1 MRLKAGA
8 LIALRNADAAVL
20 NARLGC
26 IQVSVMDIRGMILID
41 SAGAAFESGF
51 AVSPSVLPGL
61 IDVVGKSA
69 LQRTAERLNQFGVS
83 HITAVIEGQSFD
95 GWLKPLNCVSQIVAP
110 PDRFWRAA
118 ETAFNELVQAGAELV
133 VLVRLGAYAEIDFE
147 SMVQFHLDGHCRVSQ
162 AARGGRPMDIFC
174 ISASRRNDAASLFRS
189 RLTRC
194 RSDCPLFEAAGYFN
208 GLAEPL
214 DLRQFAIDILTLQTQ
229 TAPAGEEV
237 RPGVWTAPRA
247 QIEKGARVLA
257 PAFVGSFAR
266 VRSGAVITRCSSIE
280 HHAQVDCGTVVENST
295 VLPYC
300 SLGAALELAHS
311 VAGFSH
317 VWNLRRNCAV
327 GISDKKLLRHLSDTS
342 GSRLL
347 VSAAEFFTYV
357 PRQFWR
363 GIFGHSDQKQPDLNT
378 ALRQTSPT
386 LGSASGYRAHA
397 CDTEAAN
404 EFPSNFVVARTHGN
418 Q

>member
-1 MRLKAGA
+1 LRLKAGA
-8 LIALRNADAAVL
+8 LIALRNAAVVL
-20 NARLGC
+20 NALLGC
-26 IQVSVMDIRGMILID
+26 VRVMVMDIRGMILID
-41 SAGAAFESGF
+41 SASAAFESGF
-51 AVSPSVLPGL
+51 ALSPCVLPGL
-61 IDVVGKSA
+61 IEVVGKSA
-69 LQRTAERLNQFGVS
+69 LHRTAERLNQFGAS
-83 HITAVIEGQSFD
+83 QITAVIEGQSFD
-95 GWLKPLNCVSQIVAP
+95 GWLKPLNGVSQTVAP

-118 ETAFNELVQAGAELV
+118 ENAFNDLVQAGAELV
-133 VLVRLGAYAEIDFE
+133 ILVRLGAYSEIDFE

-162 AARGGRPMDIFC
+162 AARGGQPMDIFC

-189 RLTRC
+189 HLTRC
-194 RSDCPLFEAAGYFN
+194 RSDCPLFEDAGYFN
-208 GLAEPL
+208 ALAEPL
-214 DLRQFAIDILTLQTQ
+214 DFRQFAIDILTLQTQ
-229 TAPAGEEV
+229 TAPAGEEM

-266 VRSGAVITRCSSIE
+266 IRSGAVITRCSSIE
-280 HHAQVDCGTVVENST
+280 HHAQVDCGTVIENST

-317 VWNLRRNCAV
+317 VWNLRRDCAV
-327 GISDKKLLRHLSDTS
+327 EIGDKKLLRHLSDTS
-342 GSRLL
+342 GNRLL
-347 VSAAEFFTYV
+347 VSAAELITYL

-363 GIFGHSDQKQPDLNT
+363 GIFGQPARPQPDLNT

-397 CDTEAAN
+397 CETEAAN
-404 EFPSNFVVARTHGN
+404 EFPSTFVVARTHGN

>member
-1 MRLKAGA
+1 LRLKAAA
-8 LIALRNADAAVL
+8 LIALGNAAAVL
-20 NARLGC
+20 NKLLEC
-26 IQVSVMDIRGMILID
+26 IRVNVMDIRGMILID
-41 SAGAAFESGF
+41 SASAAFESGF
-51 AVSPSVLPGL
+51 ALSPCFIPGL
-61 IDVVGKSA
+61 VEVVGKSA

-83 HITAVIEGQSFD
+83 QIAAVIEGQSSD
-95 GWLKPLNCVSQIVAP
+95 CWLKPLNGVLQTVAP

-118 ETAFNELVQAGAELV
+118 ETAFNDLVQAGAELV
-133 VLVRLGAYAEIDFE
+133 ILVRIGAYAEIDFE
-147 SMVQFHLDGHCRVSQ
+147 SMVQSHLDGHCRVSQ
-162 AARGGRPMDIFC
+162 ASRNGRAIDIFC

-189 RLTRC
+189 HLTRC
-194 RSDCPLFEAAGYFN
+194 RSDCPLFEAGGYSNPLAG
-208 GLAEPL
+208 PL

-229 TAPAGEEV
+229 TAPAGEQI
-237 RPGVWTAPRA
+237 RPGVWTAARA

-266 VRSGAVITRCSSIE
+266 VRSGAVITRCSSVE
-280 HHAQVDCGTVVENST
+280 HHAQVDCGTVVENSS

-311 VAGFSH
+311 VAGFSR
-317 VWNLRRNCAV
+317 VWNLRRDCAV
-327 GISDKKLLRHLSDTS
+327 EIADSKLLRHLSETS
-342 GSRLL
+342 GNRLL
-347 VSAAEFFTYV
+347 VSAAELVAYL

-363 GIFGHSDQKQPDLNT
+363 GIFGQPARPQPDLNA

-386 LGSASGYRAHA
+386 LGSASGYRAPA

-404 EFPSNFVVARTHGN
+404 EFPSNLVVARTHGN

>member
-1 MRLKAGA
+1 
-8 LIALRNADAAVL
+8 
-20 NARLGC
+20 
-26 IQVSVMDIRGMILID
+26 MDIRGLVLID
-41 SAGAAFESGF
+41 SARAAFENGS
-51 AVSPSVLPGL
+51 ALSPRLVPGL

-83 HITAVIEGQSFD
+83 QITAVIEGQPSSPLTP
-95 GWLKPLNCVSQIVAP
+95 LKGVAQAVALP
-110 PDRFWRAA
+110 ERFWRAA
-118 ETAFNELVQAGAELV
+118 ENAFNDLVQAGAELV
-133 VLVRLGAYAEIDFE
+133 LMVRLGAYAEIDFE
-147 SMVQFHLDGHCRVSQ
+147 NMVQAHIDGHCRVSQ
-162 AARGGRPMDIFC
+162 AARNGQPMDIFC

-189 RLTRC
+189 QLTRC
-194 RSDCPLFEAAGYFN
+194 RSDCPLFEHDGYFN
-208 GLAEPL
+208 PLAAPV

-229 TAPAGEEV
+229 TAPDGVQV

-257 PAFVGSFAR
+257 PAFIGSFAR

-280 HHAQVDCGTVVENST
+280 HHAHVDCGTIVENST

-317 VWNLRRNCAV
+317 VWNLRRGCGVEV
-327 GISDKKLLRHLSDTS
+327 GDKKLVRHVPATS
-342 GSRLL
+342 GNRLL
-347 VSAAEFFTYV
+347 VSAAELVAYL
-357 PRQFWR
+357 PKQFWR
-363 GIFGHSDQKQPDLNT
+363 GIFGQPASPQPDLHT

-386 LGSASGYRAHA
+386 LGSASGYRAPA
-397 CDTEAAN
+397 CDSEAAN
-404 EFPSNFVVARTHGN
+404 EFPSNLVVARTHGN